1 MSYRVFTAFDL
12 STKVIRS
19 ITEFRNKLPKQSSSV
34 LRWTKIEQLHI
45 TLNFVGELNEQD
57 LKPAQEKLLK
67 TFTETKPFSIEFNGS
82 GIFPNER
89 NPRILWIGMQP
100 SYDLF
105 AVVEK
110 NKAIFQELGYPPE
123 KRPFRAHITIGR
135 FRDRSTRAELDQFLS
150 GWNEKKSAFHARQ
163 MIDHLTFYK
172 STLTQRGPI
181 YSVIT
186 RIQFQ

>member
-12 STKVIRS
+12 STEVVRN
-19 ITEFRNKLPKQSSSV
+19 ITEFRNKFPKQSSSV

-45 TLNFVGELNEQD
+45 TLNFVGELREQD
-57 LKPAQEKLLK
+57 LKPIQGRLLK
-67 TFTETKPFSIEFNGS
+67 TFTETKPFSLEFNGS
-82 GIFPNER
+82 GIFPNEK

-100 SYDLF
+100 TYDLL

-110 NKAIFQELGYPPE
+110 NKAIFQEFGYPPE

-135 FRDRSTRAELDQFLS
+135 FKDRSTRVELEQFLS
-150 GWNEKKSAFHARQ
+150 GWDEQKSAFQAQQ

-172 STLTQRGPI
+172 STLTPQGPI